1 MITIDSREKRYGHIA
16 SYFNRNK
23 VPYEVRKL
31 DFGDYYNEDAPQLVI
46 DRKRNLEEVATNLC
60 SADSSRFWRELR
72 GAHRLGIRIVILV
85 EHGDPIRGIRDVANW
100 ENPYSKVMSGN
111 RLVEQMYK
119 TSLAYGVEWRFCNK
133 SQTGREILR
142 ILGYGKR

>member
-1 MITIDSREKRYGHIA
+1 MITIDTREKRYGHIA

-23 VPYEVRKL
+23 VPYEVHKL
-31 DFGDYYNEDAPQLVI
+31 DFGDYAIETAPQLVI

-60 SADSSRFWRELR
+60 SADSSRFWREIR
-72 GAHRLGIRIVILV
+72 GAHRLGIKVIILV
-85 EHGDPIRGIRDVANW
+85 EHGDPIKSVKDVSAW
-100 ENPYSKVMSGN
+100 KNPYSAYMSGD
-111 RLVEQMYK
+111 RIVEQMMK

-133 SQTGREILR
+133 RETGRKILE